1 MVYAELNH
9 GVLFWGR
16 IMKICKFVM
25 PEIRILIDNCNFTQD
40 ELVLFN
46 LRARDIP
53 LEECAEIMNMSVS
66 SVKRIS
72 QHVGWK
78 IERVVKKFKIE

>member
-1 MVYAELNH
+1 MKVCEFTLPELK
-9 GVLFWGR
+9 LLA
-16 IMKICKFVM
+16 K
-25 PEIRILIDNCNFTQD
+25 ECNFTDD

-53 LEECAEIMNMSVS
+53 LEECAEIMNLSVS
-66 SVKRIS
+66 SIKRIS

-78 IERVVKKFKIE
+78 IDRVMKKFNM